1 MPLEETDNS
10 VQSIVIEPTTLIDQV
25 SSTEFFLGTSRSF
38 KDPAKANW
46 RIKRIWQV
54 GTVWYEGYPNGNQ
67 DFTFIWDSRALYIY
81 S

>member
-1 MPLEETDNS
+1 MLQDSEIN

-25 SSTEFFLGTSRSF
+25 SSTDFYLGMSKSF
-38 KDPAKANW
+38 KDPAIANW

-54 GTVWYEGYPNGNQ
+54 GTVWHEGYADGIQ
-67 DFTFIWDSRALYIY
+67 DFVKVWDLRATYVY